1 MVDVNLKVPALE
13 KLVDYT
19 ASGIGAVAGP
29 MLAPWKAR
37 KEREA
42 RLIEARA
49 HADSLKL
56 IADARA
62 EARRSLATLPQAGR
76 GVVEIDRDGIRQRI
90 EFQEGKRQA
99 NITSVVRGAAADLG
113 DKEVPDHEPDPD
125 WTARFFEGVQDV
137 SSEDMRKI
145 WAKILSGEVEEPGRT
160 SLRTLSIL
168 KDMSQRDADAFA
180 ALMEYRISEFIFE
193 GWIEPSIA
201 NELDSSFKFLL
212 HTGLVYPIHPRVVS
226 MRDLVLGNDGEYVEE
241 YCGHI
246 LRVEGPPGASID
258 PGNLSLNVLTPS
270 GEELARICGNEP
282 NFDYLSRFARFL
294 ESRDCKL
301 QLAPIVSRGSDG
313 AMHFDREALRTIEP
327 IPGGRR

>member
-19 ASGIGAVAGP
+19 ASGIGAVAGT
-29 MLAPWKAR
+29 MLKPWNAR
-37 KEREA
+37 KEAEA

-49 HADSLKL
+49 DADSLKL
-56 IADARA
+56 IAEAQA
-62 EARRSLATLPQAGR
+62 EARHSLTAPAQAGR
-76 GVVEIDRDGIRQRI
+76 GVVEIDRDGIKQRI

-99 NITSVVRGAAADLG
+99 NITSVVRGAAAGLG

-193 GWIEPSIA
+193 GWIEPTIA
-201 NELDSSFKFLL
+201 NELRSSFKILL
-212 HTGLVYPIHPRVVS
+212 HTGLVYPIHPTVFS
-226 MRDLVLGNDGEYVEE
+226 MTDLLLGDGGEYVEE
-241 YCGHI
+241 YCGHV
-246 LRVEGPPGASID
+246 LRVEGSPGTSID
-258 PGNLSLNVLTPS
+258 PGNLSLNALTPA

-282 NFDYLSRFARFL
+282 NFGYLSCFARFL

-301 QLAPIVSRGSDG
+301 QLAPIVSWSSGG
-313 AMHFDREALRTIEP
+313 EMHFDREAFRTIEP
-327 IPGGRR
+327 NPSGQR